1 MTVHDENLNV
11 ETLHAT
17 GSPAR
22 AAVARD
28 GVLASQRRSST
39 ASRDLRNATS
49 LPVIP
54 VMRFKSCLPIFFVVT
69 LMSSSSAPAQ
79 AVAAVTTPASVPSK
93 IAFVNLQEAVISCN
107 EGKQEAAALQ
117 QKFAGRQSALKA
129 QDDEVKFLK
138 QEYQAV
144 SANLSEEERNARTR
158 SIQEKQKAFERSY
171 ADYQAE
177 TQEAQQEALNRVF
190 KKLLPVVEKY
200 AAANGYTAVFDVS
213 NPQTPVVWLR
223 KDAMI
228 TKQVV
233 EAYNAETTAAPPS
246 VAPPAPAP
254 TADTTTATAPPEP
267 TPTPAAAPSAA
278 PPAPATD
285 QPSTPPPSAPP
296 PSNPPATPL

>member
-1 MTVHDENLNV
+1 MDGNSLNV

-28 GVLASQRRSST
+28 GVLASQRRS
-39 ASRDLRNATS
+39 NATS

-54 VMRFKSCLPIFFVVT
+54 VIRFKPILPLLTVVI
-69 LMSSSSAPAQ
+69 LMSPRTALAQ

-93 IAFVNLQEAVISCN
+93 IAFVNLQEAVIECN

-177 TQEAQQEALNRVF
+177 IQEAQQEALGRVF

-200 AAANGYTAVFDVS
+200 ATANGYTAVFDVS
-213 NPQTPVVWLR
+213 NPQTPVVWIR
-223 KDAMI
+223 KDSMI

-233 EAYNAETTAAPPS
+233 EAYNAETAAAAPS
-246 VAPPAPAP
+246 VAPPAPAEPAP
-254 TADTTTATAPPEP
+254 TPAPATATAPPASE
-267 TPTPAAAPSAA
+267 PAA
-278 PPAPATD
+278 PANPATE
-285 QPSTPPPSAPP
+285 QPSTPPATEQPP
-296 PSNPPATPL
+296 ASPPATPPK

>member
-1 MTVHDENLNV
+1 MHLCLQFKLADLLGFSRCRVIRARISARDENLNV

-17 GSPAR
+17 SHT
-22 AAVARD
+22 V
-28 GVLASQRRSST
+28 T
-39 ASRDLRNATS
+39 TKKM
-49 LPVIP
+49 I
-54 VMRFKSCLPIFFVVT
+54 RFKLILPLLAVVI
-69 LMSSSSAPAQ
+69 LMSPSALAQ

-93 IAFVNLQEAVISCN
+93 IAFVNLQEAVITCN

-177 TQEAQQEALNRVF
+177 IQEAQQEALGRVF

-200 AAANGYTAVFDVS
+200 ATANGYTAVFDVS

-233 EAYNAETTAAPPS
+233 EAYNAETAAAAAAPAPPPS
-246 VAPPAPAP
+246 VAPPAPAEPAP
-254 TADTTTATAPPEP
+254 TAAPTTAAAPPEP
-267 TPTPAAAPSAA
+267 TPS
-278 PPAPATD
+278 
-285 QPSTPPPSAPP
+285 
-296 PSNPPATPL
+296 